1 MLFTFTFPDGEK
13 TGPATTYATM
23 KPTQKGREF
32 INRLML
38 QEGTYKGDYSI
49 YSLDSLEQWV
59 AEFKGLYI
67 VPAVDQT
74 TPNKGNIY
82 ATSLDA
88 SGFAIYGRNRLESD
102 PTLIADT
109 ISIPY
114 IFYDSS
120 VDYGN
125 VSVNT
130 IRHDYSKATSPQR
143 FDIADAVETNE
154 NRPLSKQVYVE
165 GMGGVVTEMTFTEE
179 FFRQLAQIIKDEN
192 AASAKEFNTL
202 AINQARMSV
211 YFAGSNYDWQNLTD
225 VKHMIEQMDASQSR
239 LGLYTN
245 YKKLSGITDYAYAY
259 EKTYST
265 TLTYGGYDQP
275 QPGLLRDGHHGPR
288 AEHVELLPGGRGGAG
303 RERPVGRDRRENQ
316 NQDYVHGARGI
327 RPLHPE
333 LQRDAGYDAFGRIAD
348 QGGCPDQ
355 DRHRLY
361 PGQIKDQQHG
371 MRNLST
377 HA

>member
-1 MLFTFTFPDGEK
+1 
-13 TGPATTYATM
+13 
-23 KPTQKGREF
+23 
-32 INRLML
+32 ML

-109 ISIPY
+109 LSIP

-179 FFRQLAQIIKDEN
+179 FFQ
-192 AASAKEFNTL
+192 AA
-202 AINQARMSV
+202 
-211 YFAGSNYDWQNLTD
+211 
-225 VKHMIEQMDASQSR
+225 
-239 LGLYTN
+239 
-245 YKKLSGITDYAYAY
+245 
-259 EKTYST
+259 
-265 TLTYGGYDQP
+265 
-275 QPGLLRDGHHGPR
+275 
-288 AEHVELLPGGRGGAG
+288 GADHQG
-303 RERPVGRDRRENQ
+303 RERRFRQGVQ
-316 NQDYVHGARGI
+316 
-327 RPLHPE
+327 HPGH
-333 LQRDAGYDAFGRIAD
+333 QP
-348 QGGCPDQ
+348 GGC
-355 DRHRLY
+355 RSISRAATTT
-361 PGQIKDQQHG
+361 G
-371 MRNLST
+371 RT
-377 HA
+377 